1 LQNLDKQSH
10 KQQVLKDCHDE
21 RSRSPIAGAFD
32 IGLDE
37 AIVKDGKTC
46 VDDEPTGSTAIQLCI

>member
-1 LQNLDKQSH
+1 
-10 KQQVLKDCHDE
+10 VLKDCHDE